1 MKKLSTIVMSVILIM
16 PTFAYAAQNVTAQV
30 RDKR

>member
-1 MKKLSTIVMSVILIM
+1 MKKLLTVVMSVMLIM
-16 PTFAYAAQNVTAQV
+16 PTFAYSAQNVTAQV